1 MEETMRVTLKHYE
14 VQRFKRQFPSS
25 RIPDL
30 DSITFEFQGGN
41 LVDIEAT
48 IEGQPIDSS
57 QFAGDG
63 LHALSEDAKLRG
75 PYHA

>member
-1 MEETMRVTLKHYE
+1 MRVTFRHDE
-14 VQRFKRQFPSS
+14 VQRLKRRFPSS

-30 DSITFEFQGGN
+30 DSITFEFQGGH

-48 IEGQPIDSS
+48 VEGQPIDSS
-57 QFAGDG
+57 KFADDE
-63 LHALSEDAKLRG
+63 LHMLSEEAKLRG